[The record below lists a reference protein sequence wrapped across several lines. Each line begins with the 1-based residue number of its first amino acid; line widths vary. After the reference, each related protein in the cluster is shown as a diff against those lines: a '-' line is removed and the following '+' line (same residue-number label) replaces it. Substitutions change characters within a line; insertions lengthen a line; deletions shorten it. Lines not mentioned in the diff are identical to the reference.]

1 MGGGEGIVT
10 VPEAKAPPGP
20 GFVAGIHLATGVH
33 QDYLFPVAQL
43 LAYHALPRLD
53 NESAD
58 SIREGMQAFAEA
70 LHLGPYDGP
79 PPPIG
84 HRIRIRRGV
93 PWLDYGD
100 GERRLG
106 LPAARSWL
114 DVVEAGGPV
123 RILVLFDPLAAGA
136 DQAAVTEH
144 VRECHERGAMR
155 WGTTY
160 HV

>member
-1 MGGGEGIVT
+1 MT
-10 VPEAKAPPGP
+10 VPEAKAPPGRE
-20 GFVAGIHLATGVH
+20 FVGAMCLATGVH
-33 QDYLFPVAQL
+33 RDYVFPAAQL
-43 LAYHALPRLD
+43 LVYHEPPRLD
-53 NESAD
+53 GESVD

-70 LHLGPYDGP
+70 LHLGPHDGP

-84 HRIRIRRGV
+84 HRIRIRHGV

-100 GERRLG
+100 GEHRLG
-106 LPAARSWL
+106 LPVSRLWL

-123 RILVLFDPLAAGA
+123 RILVLFDPLAADSG
-136 DQAAVTEH
+136 QAAVAEH

>member
-1 MGGGEGIVT
+1 MT

-20 GFVAGIHLATGVH
+20 GFVAGICLATGVH
-33 QDYLFPVAQL
+33 RSYVFPVAQL
-43 LAYHALPRLD
+43 LAYHAPPSLD
-53 NESAD
+53 HESVD

-70 LHLGPYDGP
+70 LYLGPHDGP
-79 PPPIG
+79 PPTIG
-84 HRIRIRRGV
+84 HRIRIRRGI

-100 GERRLG
+100 GEHRLG
-106 LPAARSWL
+106 LPVARSWV

-123 RILVLFDPLAAGA
+123 RILVLFDPLAADSG
-136 DQAAVTEH
+136 QAAVAEH
-144 VRECHERGAMR
+144 VRECHEQGAMR